1 MRTCFGV
8 IRHAQTEWNREFRIQ
23 GQGDSDLT
31 PDGEAAARSWGERL
45 AAWSWDRILV
55 SDLGRTRRTAELV
68 NESLRLPVTPEP
80 RLREMDWGRWA
91 GKTVR
96 EIRSAFPGEIEQQEP
111 LGWRFRPPGGEDR
124 RSQFQRCRDA
134 LADAARRW
142 PGATLLAVAHGGVVK
157 ALIYR
162 LLGRDFLPSEPS
174 VIRPYHLHWFSVED
188 GELRLDRLNALDLG
202 HAGVGDPP

>member
-1 MRTCFGV
+1 M
-8 IRHAQTEWNREFRIQ
+8 
-23 GQGDSDLT
+23 
-31 PDGEAAARSWGERL
+31 